1 MSLLEGVFKAFSL
14 ILTLDPNLIRIVLL
28 SLQVSLLAVVF
39 ATLAGVPLGAYLGL
53 KPPERTRFV
62 SKLLYTLMGLPP
74 VVAGLVIYLLI
85 SRMGPL
91 GVLGLLYTPTA
102 MIMAQFALA
111 VPIIAALTMIGIR
124 SRGKEVQETARTLGA
139 DRILIAWTVVR
150 ESRFAIFGAVVTG
163 LGRVIAE
170 VGAVMIVGGNIE
182 GHTRVMT
189 TAIVLETGKGNFEL
203 ALGLG
208 LILLLISFA
217 INSLLYYFREAKS
230 LPGKEIILEVK
241 NLSKVYEKEVLHIDQ
256 LSIRKGRIYGI
267 IGPSGAGK
275 STLLRL
281 VNMLEPPTGGEVY
294 FQGRPISINVN
305 GRADVARREMTL
317 VFQKPLLFGTSV
329 EENVAFGLKARRFA
343 REEIRERVDILL
355 GKVGL
360 REFARRHAATL
371 SGGEAQRVALARAV
385 AFEPALLLLDEPTA
399 NLDPSNVELIERL
412 IMDLNRETAMTI
424 IMVTHNIFQARRI
437 AQEVIFMHEGRII
450 EAGETEKVFTSPED
464 SRTRAFVEGLMV
476 Y

>member
-1 MSLLEGVFKAFSL
+1 LLLLEGIIEAFSL
-14 ILTLDPNLIRIVLL
+14 IFTLDPNLVRIVLL

-91 GVLGLLYTPTA
+91 GFLGLLYSPTA
-102 MIMAQFALA
+102 MVMAQFALA

-124 SRGKEVQETARTLGA
+124 SKGKEVQETARTLGA
-139 DRILIAWTVVR
+139 GRFLTAWTVVR

-208 LILLLISFA
+208 LILLLISFF
-217 INSLLYYFREAKS
+217 INSLL
-230 LPGKEIILEVK
+230 
-241 NLSKVYEKEVLHIDQ
+241 H
-256 LSIRKGRIYGI
+256 
-267 IGPSGAGK
+267 
-275 STLLRL
+275 
-281 VNMLEPPTGGEVY
+281 Y
-294 FQGRPISINVN
+294 FQG
-305 GRADVARREMTL
+305 G
-317 VFQKPLLFGTSV
+317 
-329 EENVAFGLKARRFA
+329 
-343 REEIRERVDILL
+343 
-355 GKVGL
+355 GK
-360 REFARRHAATL
+360 
-371 SGGEAQRVALARAV
+371 GGVW
-385 AFEPALLLLDEPTA
+385 
-399 NLDPSNVELIERL
+399 
-412 IMDLNRETAMTI
+412 
-424 IMVTHNIFQARRI
+424 
-437 AQEVIFMHEGRII
+437 
-450 EAGETEKVFTSPED
+450 
-464 SRTRAFVEGLMV
+464 
-476 Y
+476 

>member
-1 MSLLEGVFKAFSL
+1 MLLLEGIIEAFSL
-14 ILTLDPNLIRIVLL
+14 IFTLDPNLVRIVLL

-91 GVLGLLYTPTA
+91 GFLGLLYSPTA
-102 MIMAQFALA
+102 MVMAQFALA

-124 SRGKEVQETARTLGA
+124 SKGKEVQETARTLGA
-139 DRILIAWTVVR
+139 GRFLTAWTVVR

-217 INSLLYYFREAKS
+217 INSLLYYFQGG
-230 LPGKEIILEVK
+230 GK
-241 NLSKVYEKEVLHIDQ
+241 
-256 LSIRKGRIYGI
+256 
-267 IGPSGAGK
+267 
-275 STLLRL
+275 
-281 VNMLEPPTGGEVY
+281 
-294 FQGRPISINVN
+294 
-305 GRADVARREMTL
+305 
-317 VFQKPLLFGTSV
+317 
-329 EENVAFGLKARRFA
+329 
-343 REEIRERVDILL
+343 DI
-355 GKVGL
+355 V
-360 REFARRHAATL
+360 R
-371 SGGEAQRVALARAV
+371 
-385 AFEPALLLLDEPTA
+385 
-399 NLDPSNVELIERL
+399 
-412 IMDLNRETAMTI
+412 
-424 IMVTHNIFQARRI
+424 
-437 AQEVIFMHEGRII
+437 
-450 EAGETEKVFTSPED
+450 
-464 SRTRAFVEGLMV
+464 
-476 Y
+476 

>member
-1 MSLLEGVFKAFSL
+1 LSLLEGVFKAFSL

-217 INSLLYYFREAKS
+217 INSLLYYFQGG
-230 LPGKEIILEVK
+230 GK
-241 NLSKVYEKEVLHIDQ
+241 
-256 LSIRKGRIYGI
+256 
-267 IGPSGAGK
+267 
-275 STLLRL
+275 
-281 VNMLEPPTGGEVY
+281 
-294 FQGRPISINVN
+294 
-305 GRADVARREMTL
+305 
-317 VFQKPLLFGTSV
+317 
-329 EENVAFGLKARRFA
+329 
-343 REEIRERVDILL
+343 DI
-355 GKVGL
+355 V
-360 REFARRHAATL
+360 R
-371 SGGEAQRVALARAV
+371 
-385 AFEPALLLLDEPTA
+385 
-399 NLDPSNVELIERL
+399 
-412 IMDLNRETAMTI
+412 
-424 IMVTHNIFQARRI
+424 
-437 AQEVIFMHEGRII
+437 
-450 EAGETEKVFTSPED
+450 
-464 SRTRAFVEGLMV
+464 
-476 Y
+476 